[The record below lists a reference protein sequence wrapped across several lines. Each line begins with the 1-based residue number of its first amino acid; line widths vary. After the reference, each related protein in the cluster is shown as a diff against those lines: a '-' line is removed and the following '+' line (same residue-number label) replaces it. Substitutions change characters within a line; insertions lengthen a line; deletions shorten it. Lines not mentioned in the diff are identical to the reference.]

1 MFRPSKKEKQLD
13 MFASIS
19 GMLKGTAYEHYNN
32 EQSWHNMFREHVVR
46 QINESLFKPLF
57 SKRMGA
63 PNSSIRVLIGMMA
76 LKEAFGWSDSDLF
89 ERCRFDLLVRSALGL
104 FNITDNLPTESTY
117 YLLRKRIHDYNLTN
131 QADLTELVFQ
141 QITNYQLREFEVSGR
156 SVRMDSKLIGS
167 NIAWC
172 SRYELIHD
180 TLGLFYKAIDQSL
193 PPKLAADIMA
203 SLADISEKP
212 GNKIVYHSTRED
224 IQERLLTLG
233 ILCYKVLSVYQEH
246 ENKYYSTLNRVFDDH
261 YRMGDD
267 GKTEL
272 KPKEDLGS
280 DSLQSPFDPDC
291 AYRNKD
297 GQQVKGYSV
306 NVTETCDDESL
317 NLITDIQ
324 VAKANQP
331 DTEFVQPALEQTSQV
346 LGHTPEDLHADGAYQ
361 SPDNAEYCQEEEI
374 NPYFTGMQGHAGRY
388 DLELVDDQLT
398 VTDTH
403 TGEQI
408 PSRRCKS
415 GKWGINTEK
424 GHRYFSYKEIEACRF
439 RKELERM
446 PIELRIKRNNVE
458 ATIFQLCFH
467 TRNNKTRY
475 RGINQHKMWAV
486 LRCMWINLRRIMAYM
501 EQNYQRTLLFGQKVA
516 EKLASS
522 QKSEQKTVFGLVFS
536 WCQTSFEIFMNSYVK
551 LPFNK
556 FHFS

>member
-1 MFRPSKKEKQLD
+1 MFT
-13 MFASIS
+13 SIS
-19 GMLKGTAYEHYNN
+19 GMLKGTAYEQYNN
-32 EQSWHNMFREHVVR
+32 EQSWHNMFREHVVS
-46 QINESLFKPLF
+46 QIDESLFKPLF
-57 SKRMGA
+57 SRKMGA
-63 PNSSIRVLIGMMA
+63 PNASIRILIGMMA

-104 FNITDNLPTESTY
+104 FNITDSLPTESTY
-117 YLLRKRIHDYNLTN
+117 YLLRKRIHDYNVEHH
-131 QADLTELVFQ
+131 ADLIELVFQ
-141 QITNYQLREFEVSGR
+141 QITHYQSQEFEVSGR

-180 TLGLFYKAIDQSL
+180 TLGLFYKAMDKTQ
-193 PPKLAADIMA
+193 PFKLAADPMA
-203 SLADISEKP
+203 SLADISETP

-233 ILCYKVLSVYQEH
+233 ILCYKVLSVYEEH
-246 ENKYYSTLNRVFDDH
+246 ENRYYPTLKRVFDDH
-261 YRMGDD
+261 FRMGDN

-272 KPKEDLGS
+272 KPKEDLGT

-306 NVTETCDDESL
+306 NVTETCDEESL

-331 DTEFVQPALEQTSQV
+331 DTEFVQPALEQTSLV
-346 LGHTPEDLHADGAYQ
+346 LGHTPEDMISDGAYQ
-361 SPDNAEYCQEEEI
+361 SPNNVGYCQQEEI
-374 NPYFTGMQGHAGRY
+374 NPYFTGMQGPAGRY

-408 PSRRCKS
+408 QSSRCKS
-415 GKWGINTEK
+415 GKWGIKTEK
-424 GHRYFSYKEIEACRF
+424 GYRYFSQKEIDACRLRKEIEM
-439 RKELERM
+439 M
-446 PIELRIKRNNVE
+446 PAELRSKRNNVE
-458 ATIFQLCFH
+458 ATIFQLSYH

-475 RGINQHKMWAV
+475 RGIIQHKIWAV

-501 EQNYQRTLLFGQKVA
+501 EHNCQRTLLFGQKVA
-516 EKLASS
+516 KKPVFSR
-522 QKSEQKTVFGLVFS
+522 KNDHKTVFGLVFNR
-536 WCQTSFEIFMNSYVK
+536 CQTSIEIFVNSYIK
-551 LPFNK
+551 LSSNK
-556 FHFS
+556 YHFS

>member
-1 MFRPSKKEKQLD
+1 MFRPSKKDKQLD
-13 MFASIS
+13 MFTSIS
-19 GMLKGTAYEHYNN
+19 GMLKGTAYEQYSN
-32 EQSWHNMFREHVVR
+32 EQSWHNMFREHVVS
-46 QINESLFKPLF
+46 QIDENLFKPLF
-57 SKRMGA
+57 SQRMGA
-63 PNSSIRVLIGMMA
+63 PNASVRVLIGMMA

-104 FNITDNLPTESTY
+104 FNITDSLPTESTY
-117 YLLRKRIHDYNLTN
+117 YLLRKRIHDYNVTH
-131 QADLTELVFQ
+131 QEDLIEQVFQ
-141 QITNYQLREFEVSGR
+141 RITHYQLQEFEVNGR

-193 PPKLAADIMA
+193 PSKLAADIMA
-203 SLADISEKP
+203 SLADISETP
-212 GNKIVYHSTRED
+212 GNKVVYHSTRED

-246 ENKYYSTLNRVFDDH
+246 ENRYYPTLKRVFDDH
-261 YRMGDD
+261 FRMGDN

-272 KPKEDLGS
+272 KPKEDLGT

-306 NVTETCDDESL
+306 NVTETCDDDSL

-331 DTEFVQPALEQTSQV
+331 DTEFVQPALEQTSLV
-346 LGHTPEDLHADGAYQ
+346 LGHTPEDMHADGAYQ
-361 SPDNAEYCQEEEI
+361 SPDNVEYCQEEEI

-408 PSRRCKS
+408 PSRICKS
-415 GKWGINTEK
+415 GKWGIKTEK
-424 GHRYFSYKEIEACRF
+424 GYRYFSHKEIEACRF
-439 RKELERM
+439 RKEIEMM
-446 PIELRIKRNNVE
+446 PFELRIKRNNVE
-458 ATIFQLCFH
+458 ATIFQLSFH

-475 RGINQHKMWAV
+475 RGIIQNKMWAV
-486 LRCMWINLRRIMAYM
+486 LRCMWINLRRIMAYI
-501 EQNYQRTLLFGQKVA
+501 EHNCQRTLLLGQKVA
-516 EKLASS
+516 KKPVFSRNND
-522 QKSEQKTVFGLVFS
+522 QKTVFEFDFS
-536 WCQTSFEIFMNSYVK
+536 WCQTSLEIFVNSYIK
-551 LPFNK
+551 LSLNK